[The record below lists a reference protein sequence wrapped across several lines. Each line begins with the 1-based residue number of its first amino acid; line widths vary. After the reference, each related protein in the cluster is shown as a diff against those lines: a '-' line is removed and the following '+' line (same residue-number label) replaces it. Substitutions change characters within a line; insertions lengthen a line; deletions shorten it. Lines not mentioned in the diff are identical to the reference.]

1 MVIVTLLIIG
11 TTVWGVRF
19 SFGVFFKSIE
29 AEFSLSRAATS
40 GMVSVYMI
48 VAPVFCLLAGWV
60 VDRYGPRIIIL
71 VMGLLTGL
79 SLLLTSQ
86 IHSAWQLFITYSLL
100 LSMGTSA
107 MYIVLAATAS
117 RWFEKKRGFALGIAS
132 SGTGLG
138 MVIMSPLATYLISGF
153 GWRMAY
159 IVMGLATWLIVIPL
173 SRLLRKDPYEIGALP
188 DGAISTT
195 KETGSPGTTIK
206 DNSVPPPGLSLRE
219 AFRTSSFWSLSF
231 IWLLIAFS
239 HFFVLTHIVPH
250 ATDIGMSPEEAAA
263 LLALIGGIGIAGR
276 VLAGRISDR
285 IGSKAAAIGFSLAT
299 VGAMVWLL
307 WARDLWAL
315 YLFALVYGFAFGGRA
330 TVISVLTADAFG
342 VSNIGVILGLMDIG
356 WGAGGAIGSAMGG
369 LIFDVTGSYVIA
381 FEVGAVAMLIVTLL
395 MATLKTK
402 GRDF

>member
-1 MVIVTLLIIG
+1 MG
-11 TTVWGVRF
+11 TTLWGVRF

-40 GMVSVYMI
+40 GVISVYMI
-48 VAPVFCLLAGWV
+48 VASVFCLLAGWV
-60 VDRYGPRIIIL
+60 VDRYGPRTIIL
-71 VMGLLTGL
+71 LMGLVTGL

-86 IHSAWQLFITYSLL
+86 IHSAWQLFITYSVLL
-100 LSMGTSA
+100 AIGTSA

-153 GWRMAY
+153 GWRIAY
-159 IVMGLATWLIVIPL
+159 IVLGLITWVIVIPM

-188 DGAISTT
+188 DGAISTIRA
-195 KETGSPGTTIK
+195 TGSSGTTIK
-206 DNSVPPPGLSLRE
+206 DNSVSPPGFSLRGV
-219 AFRTSSFWSLSF
+219 FGTGSFWVLSF
-231 IWLLIAFS
+231 IWLLIAVS

-250 ATDIGMSPEEAAA
+250 ATDIGVSDGEAAA
-263 LLALIGGIGIAGR
+263 ILALIGGIGIIGR

-299 VGAMVWLL
+299 VGAMVWLI

-315 YLFALVYGFAFGGRA
+315 YLFAVVYGFAFGGRA
-330 TVISVLTADAFG
+330 TAISVLTAEAFG
-342 VSNIGVILGLMDIG
+342 VINIGVILGLMDIG

-381 FEVGAVAMLIVTLL
+381 FEVGALALLIITLL
-395 MATLKTK
+395 IAMVKIK
-402 GRDF
+402 RRDF

>member
-1 MVIVTLLIIG
+1 MG
-11 TTVWGVRF
+11 TTLWGVRF

-40 GMVSVYMI
+40 GVISVYMI
-48 VAPVFCLLAGWV
+48 VASVFCLLAGWV
-60 VDRYGPRIIIL
+60 VDRYGPRTIIL
-71 VMGLLTGL
+71 LMGLVTGL

-86 IHSAWQLFITYSLL
+86 IHSAWQLFITYSVLL
-100 LSMGTSA
+100 AIGTSA

-153 GWRMAY
+153 GWRIAY
-159 IVMGLATWLIVIPL
+159 IVLGLITWVIVIPM

-188 DGAISTT
+188 DGAISTIRA
-195 KETGSPGTTIK
+195 TGAPGTTIK
-206 DNSVPPPGLSLRE
+206 DNSVSPPGFSLRGL
-219 AFRTSSFWSLSF
+219 FGTGSFWVLSF
-231 IWLLIAFS
+231 IWLLVAVS

-250 ATDIGMSPEEAAA
+250 ATDIGVSDGEAAA
-263 LLALIGGIGIAGR
+263 ILALIGGIGIIGR
-276 VLAGRISDR
+276 VLAGRTSDR

-299 VGAMVWLL
+299 VGAMVWLI

-315 YLFALVYGFAFGGRA
+315 YLFAVVYGFAFGGRA
-330 TVISVLTADAFG
+330 TAISVLTAEAFG

-381 FEVGAVAMLIVTLL
+381 FEVGALALLIITLL
-395 MATLKTK
+395 IAMVKIK
-402 GRDF
+402 RRDF

>member
-1 MVIVTLLIIG
+1 MG
-11 TTVWGVRF
+11 TTLWGVRF

-40 GMVSVYMI
+40 GVISVYMI
-48 VAPVFCLLAGWV
+48 VSSVFCLLAGWV
-60 VDRYGPRIIIL
+60 VDRYGPRTIIL
-71 VMGLLTGL
+71 LMGLVTGL

-86 IHSAWQLFITYSLL
+86 IHSAWQLFITYSVLL
-100 LSMGTSA
+100 AIGTSA

-153 GWRMAY
+153 GWRIAY
-159 IVMGLATWLIVIPL
+159 IVLGLITWVIVIPM

-188 DGAISTT
+188 DGAISTIRA
-195 KETGSPGTTIK
+195 TGAPGAPGTTIK
-206 DNSVPPPGLSLRE
+206 DNSVSPPGFSLRGV
-219 AFRTSSFWSLSF
+219 FGTGSFWVLSF
-231 IWLLIAFS
+231 IWLLIAVS

-250 ATDIGMSPEEAAA
+250 ATDIGVSDGEAAA
-263 LLALIGGIGIAGR
+263 ILALIGGIGIIGR
-276 VLAGRISDR
+276 VLAGRTSDR

-299 VGAMVWLL
+299 VGAMVWLI

-315 YLFALVYGFAFGGRA
+315 YLFAVVYGFAFGGRA
-330 TVISVLTADAFG
+330 TAISVLTAEAFG
-342 VSNIGVILGLMDIG
+342 VINIGVILGLMDIG

-381 FEVGAVAMLIVTLL
+381 FEVGALALLIITLL
-395 MATLKTK
+395 IAMVKIK
-402 GRDF
+402 RRDF